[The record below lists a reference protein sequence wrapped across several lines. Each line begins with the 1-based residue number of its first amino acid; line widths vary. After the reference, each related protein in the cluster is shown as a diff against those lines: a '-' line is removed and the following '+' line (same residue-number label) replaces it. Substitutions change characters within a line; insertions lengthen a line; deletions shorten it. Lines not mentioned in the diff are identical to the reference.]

1 MAQLSDYN
9 YEPRSSNIARDQL
22 YSDLDLSF
30 RIHPVI
36 KDIMPLRDADAIK
49 NSLKNLIFSYMYSR
63 PFSPYIQSNIR
74 NLLFEPNTIFTQLAI
89 KDTLTQIIRDR
100 EPRIDNFEVD
110 VEDQTDTNSYK
121 ITITFQISYD
131 IAEQTVLFI
140 ERLR

>member
-9 YEPRSSNIARDQL
+9 YEPRSSVIAREQL

-30 RIHPVI
+30 RVHPII

-49 NSLKNLIFSYMYSR
+49 NSLKNLIFSYVYSR
-63 PFSPYIQSNIR
+63 PFSPYIQTNIR
-74 NLLFEPNTIFTQLAI
+74 NLLFEPNTLFTQLSL
-89 KDTLTQIIRDR
+89 KDIITRIIRDR
-100 EPRIDNFEVD
+100 EPRIDTFEVE
-110 VEDQTDTNSYK
+110 VEDQSDTNSYK
-121 ITITFQISYD
+121 ITITFQVSYD